1 MRIEDNN
8 NMTNDSTKFWNE
20 WQMEEKKIVL
30 DKLIYEYQKRK
41 NFDDLFSGFFFF
53 SGFTFLFYLMFFVI
67 YVPFNLDIIVKY
79 INFYGKNQWDLMYI
93 WLIFIVPII
102 NIFLCL
108 NKLIDGSFKFY
119 YNKYLERFSQEK
131 LTIFKIYAY
140 FQILLEFIFFNN
152 YAEYIN
158 HKYIKNFIYTFAK
171 INYITFFL
179 SIYSFFCR
187 FLKNPLLNNQVL
199 SGDLFFIFLPFILS
213 FILILNNPFKNY
225 EF

>member
-1 MRIEDNN
+1 MKKDDIN
-8 NMTNDSTKFWNE
+8 NMIDGMIGVWNE
-20 WQMEEKKIVL
+20 RQIEEKKIIL
-30 DKLIYEYQKRK
+30 DKLIYEYKKRK
-41 NFDDLFSGFFFF
+41 NFEDLFSSFFLFSGF
-53 SGFTFLFYLMFFVI
+53 TLLFYLIFFVI
-67 YVPFNLDIIVKY
+67 YVPFNFDIILKY
-79 INFYGKNQWDLMYI
+79 INFYGKNQWNLMYI

-108 NKLIDGSFKFY
+108 NKLIDGSYKFY
-119 YNKYLERFSQEK
+119 YNKYLESFSQEK
-131 LTIFKIYAY
+131 LTIFKIIVY

-179 SIYSFFCR
+179 SIYSFFNR

-199 SGDLFFIFLPFILS
+199 SGDIFFIFLPFILS